1 MRSPRNRTIVN
12 LMKPKRTLSVAPDL
26 SDSRL
31 KAVLSKDASADG
43 SFIFAVKTTGI
54 YCRPTCPARPPKPE
68 NIRFFETPSEAQAA
82 GFRACKRCHPD
93 AASPDLR
100 MATLIT
106 KACRLIETAET
117 PPDLNRLAAEVGLSV
132 SHFHRQFKAVCG
144 LTPKAYADAHRA
156 NRMRQALSD
165 PDAPVT
171 DAIYD
176 AGYAAS
182 SRFYAATHEVL
193 GMTPTAYKQGGTDT
207 DIHFA
212 IGECSLGAIL
222 VARSPKGICAITL
235 GDSPEPLIHDLQDR
249 FPKANLIG
257 GDAGYDQWIATV
269 IGFVDAPHIGL
280 NLPLDIRGT
289 AFQQRVWQALR
300 DIPAGATAS
309 YSDIARSLGTPKA
322 VRAVAR
328 ACAANALAVVIPCH
342 RVVRTDGSLS
352 GYRWGVERK
361 RQLLLS
367 EGRPIGS

>member
-1 MRSPRNRTIVN
+1 NFVTVS
-12 LMKPKRTLSVAPDL
+12 AC
-26 SDSRL
+26 
-31 KAVLSKDASADG
+31 AS
-43 SFIFAVKTTGI
+43 ST
-54 YCRPTCPARPPKPE
+54 
-68 NIRFFETPSEAQAA
+68 N
-82 GFRACKRCHPD
+82 
-93 AASPDLR
+93 
-100 MATLIT
+100 
-106 KACRLIETAET
+106 
-117 PPDLNRLAAEVGLSV
+117 
-132 SHFHRQFKAVCG
+132 
-144 LTPKAYADAHRA
+144 
-156 NRMRQALSD
+156 
-165 PDAPVT
+165 
-171 DAIYD
+171 AIYD

-193 GMTPTAYKQGGTDT
+193 GMTPTTYKQGGPDT

-212 IGECSLGAIL
+212 VGECSLGSIL

-235 GDSPEPLIHDLQDR
+235 GDSPEPLIRDLQDR

-257 GDAGYDQWIATV
+257 GDAGYEQWIATV

-300 DIPAGATAS
+300 DIPAGTTAS
-309 YSDIARSLGTPKA
+309 YSDIARSMGTPKA